1 MLRRV
6 RLVSPSQQLLQNQ
19 SSILNLLWQP
29 SSLNP
34 PSFLVATSC
43 VIVRQRMCQRL
54 SNCCKTKEN
63 FASSISWAPHS
74 HRSWKTKADKIGI
87 FAKPDVSLAI
97 DAAQPTNFI
106 LSYLF
111 FQKIS
116 FQKYSFQKY
125 FLCFQS
131 RHFNATHFGF
141 PLPLPAPNVASFKSA
156 LLALFKFP
164 IKIKVPHLEGGGVGR
179 VGVLI
184 KMSQ

>member
-1 MLRRV
+1 MPRRSV
-6 RLVSPSQQLLQNQ
+6 ERRTPTEAERRKPIKLASLQN
-19 SSILNLLWQP
+19 LMYHLE
-29 SSLNP
+29 
-34 PSFLVATSC
+34 T
-43 VIVRQRMCQRL
+43 
-54 SNCCKTKEN
+54 
-63 FASSISWAPHS
+63 
-74 HRSWKTKADKIGI
+74 
-87 FAKPDVSLAI
+87 